1 MKILSFILNDKTS
14 FLTNLDSTWV
24 LTNLDRLEMFW
35 QILISKKWKCFSL
48 FWMIR
53 HHLWQILIAH
63 SFWQILMGLRCFDRF
78 WFKFDKVDLI
88 LTCFDQFQQVWLI
101 LRQLWT
107 NFNIFDLDDKYD
119 QILTRVATFDKFWP
133 ILTSYIIIWQISYH
147 LIKLDLIFMT
157 LEIMKS
163 PELIEK
169 VA

>member
-14 FLTNLDSTWV
+14 FLRNLDSTWV

-88 LTCFDQFQQVWLI
+88 LTCFDQFQQVWLS